1 MHLKVELIA
10 IGFQVNIFSC
20 RHKYTAY
27 VYFCS
32 KDPSVLPSL
41 LIIFVITI
49 RYACGIATEE
59 TYVVTGGYD
68 PNIAERGLRTVT
80 RYSRTGDDESLPQL
94 NVVRYNHACGSY
106 LDDNGDNVKA
116 L

>member
-1 MHLKVELIA
+1 MLHMY
-10 IGFQVNIFSC
+10 IFAP
-20 RHKYTAY
+20 KIP
-27 VYFCS
+27 
-32 KDPSVLPSL
+32 PSFPPF
-41 LIIFVITI
+41 FVINI